1 MVSSQRVEGNGLF
14 TETKV
19 LYSYQYKN
27 MVKCP
32 ELSSG
37 RAEGND
43 QSQRTLVLKLVIPA
57 VLHLVKLRREQ
68 DFHGTKQEKVCQI
81 CLNKTDI
88 SV

>member
-1 MVSSQRVEGNGLF
+1 
-14 TETKV
+14 
-19 LYSYQYKN
+19 

-32 ELSSG
+32 KLSSG
-37 RAEGND
+37 EAEGDD

-81 CLNKTDI
+81 CLSKTDI
-88 SV
+88 SVRSERECWDYSVDFQSLLQHC

>member
-1 MVSSQRVEGNGLF
+1 VLSSQRVEINGLF

-19 LYSYQYKN
+19 LYSHQYKN

-37 RAEGND
+37 ETEGDD
-43 QSQRTLVLKLVIPA
+43 QSQRILVLKLGIPA
-57 VLHLVKLRREQ
+57 VLHLVKFRREQ
-68 DFHGTKQEKVCQI
+68 DIYGTKQEKVCQS
-81 CLNKTDI
+81 CLNKTHI

>member
-1 MVSSQRVEGNGLF
+1 MVSFQRVEVNGLF

-19 LYSYQYKN
+19 LYSGQYKN

-37 RAEGND
+37 VTEGDD
-43 QSQRTLVLKLVIPA
+43 QSQRTLVLKLAIPA
-57 VLHLVKLRREQ
+57 VLHLVKLRMEQ
-68 DFHGTKQEKVCQI
+68 DIYVTKQEKVCQI
-81 CLNKTDI
+81 CLKKTDI

>member
-1 MVSSQRVEGNGLF
+1 MEVNGLF

-19 LYSYQYKN
+19 LYSDQYKN

-32 ELSSG
+32 ELSCG
-37 RAEGND
+37 EAEGDD
-43 QSQRTLVLKLVIPA
+43 QSQRTLVSKLVIPA

-68 DFHGTKQEKVCQI
+68 EFHGTKQEKVCQI
-81 CLNKTDI
+81 CLSKTDI